1 MTAPSAYSSQ
11 PIASDDG
18 HEFVTFRVADQ
29 WLGIPVIAVQEVLV
43 QQRIARVPLAPPEVE
58 GFLNLRG
65 QIVTA
70 VCLRTSLG
78 MRARDA
84 DASFMNVVVREDGEL
99 FSLIVDEVGDVVAV
113 TAAALEPPLPTL
125 GERWERAVTGVV
137 RRDDGLLVVISP
149 AQLLKAPT
157 SV

>member
-1 MTAPSAYSSQ
+1 MNGPNVTHVAGG
-11 PIASDDG
+11 G

-29 WLGIPVIAVQEVLV
+29 WLGIPVVAVQEVLI
-43 QQRIARVPLAPPEVE
+43 QQRIARVPLAPAEVE

-78 MRARDA
+78 LPARDPNA
-84 DASFMNVVVREDGEL
+84 PFMNVVVREDGEL

-113 TAAALEPPLPTL
+113 NATDVDPPLPTL
-125 GERWERAVTGVV
+125 GERWARAVTGVV
-137 RRDDGLLVVISP
+137 RRDTGLLVVISA
-149 AQLLKAPT
+149 AQLLKA
-157 SV
+157 SAAV

>member
-1 MTAPSAYSSQ
+1 MTAPNVTSVA
-11 PIASDDG
+11 AGG

-29 WLGIPVIAVQEVLV
+29 WLGIPVVAVQEVLI
-43 QQRIARVPLAPPEVE
+43 QQRIARVPLAPAEVE

-78 MRARDA
+78 LPAREPNA
-84 DASFMNVVVREDGEL
+84 PFMNVVVREDGEL

-113 TAAALEPPLPTL
+113 NAATVDPPLPTL
-125 GERWERAVTGVV
+125 GERWARAVTGVV
-137 RRDDGLLVVISP
+137 RRDNGLLVVISA
-149 AQLLKAPT
+149 AQLLKAPAA
-157 SV
+157 V

>member
-1 MTAPSAYSSQ
+1 MSAPNVQQPSTAA
-11 PIASDDG
+11 DGG

-29 WLGIPVIAVQEVLV
+29 WLGIPVVAVQEVLI

-78 MRARDA
+78 MPARDA
-84 DASFMNVVVREDGEL
+84 SASFMNVVVREDGEL

-113 TAAALEPPLPTL
+113 SADALEPPLPTL

-137 RRDDGLLVVISP
+137 RRDDGLLVVIS
-149 AQLLKAPT
+149 AAHLLKAPS

>member
-1 MTAPSAYSSQ
+1 MSAPNAV
-11 PIASDDG
+11 AAANDG

-29 WLGIPVIAVQEVLV
+29 WLGIPVVAVQEVLV
-43 QQRIARVPLAPPEVE
+43 QQRIARVPLAPAEVE

-78 MRARDA
+78 LPMREPTAP
-84 DASFMNVVVREDGEL
+84 FMNVVVREDAEL

-113 TAAALEPPLPTL
+113 NATDVDPPLPTL
-125 GERWERAVTGVV
+125 GERWARAVTGVV
-137 RRDDGLLVVISP
+137 RRDNGLLVVISA
-149 AQLLKAPT
+149 AQLLKAPAA
-157 SV
+157 V

>member
-1 MTAPSAYSSQ
+1 MTAPNVAQ
-11 PIASDDG
+11 AAVGG

-29 WLGIPVIAVQEVLV
+29 WLGIPVVAVQEVLI
-43 QQRIARVPLAPPEVE
+43 QQRIARVPLAPAEVE

-78 MRARDA
+78 LPAREPT
-84 DASFMNVVVREDGEL
+84 ASFMNVVVREDGEL

-113 TAAALEPPLPTL
+113 NATDVDPPLPTL
-125 GERWERAVTGVV
+125 GERWARAVTGVV
-137 RRDDGLLVVISP
+137 RRDNGLLVVISA
-149 AQLLKAPT
+149 AQLLKAPAA
-157 SV
+157 V

>member
-1 MTAPSAYSSQ
+1 MTSFNAPSLTVA
-11 PIASDDG
+11 DGG

-29 WLGIPVIAVQEVLV
+29 WLGIPVTAVQEVLV

-78 MRARDA
+78 LPPRADGT
-84 DASFMNVVVREDGEL
+84 SFMNVVVREDGEL
-99 FSLIVDEVGDVVAV
+99 FSLIVDEVGDVVSVQARDV
-113 TAAALEPPLPTL
+113 EPPLPTL
-125 GERWERAVTGVV
+125 GERWQRAVTGVV
-137 RRDDGLLVVISP
+137 RRDDGLLVVIS
-149 AQLLKAPT
+149 AVQLLKSPV

>member
-1 MTAPSAYSSQ
+1 M
-11 PIASDDG
+11 
-18 HEFVTFRVADQ
+18 
-29 WLGIPVIAVQEVLV
+29 QEVLV

-78 MRARDA
+78 LPARADGA
-84 DASFMNVVVREDGEL
+84 PFMNVVVREDGEL

-113 TAAALEPPLPTL
+113 QARDVEPPLPTL
-125 GERWERAVTGVV
+125 GERWQRAVTGVV
-137 RRDDGLLVVISP
+137 RRDDGLLVVIS
-149 AQLLKAPT
+149 AVQLLT
-157 SV
+157 SPITV

>member
-1 MTAPSAYSSQ
+1 MSIPNAGTGTPA
-11 PIASDDG
+11 DG
-18 HEFVTFRVADQ
+18 GYEFVTFRVADQ

-78 MRARDA
+78 LPQRADG
-84 DASFMNVVVREDGEL
+84 ASFMNVVVREDGEL

-113 TAAALEPPLPTL
+113 SARDLEPPLPTL
-125 GERWERAVTGVV
+125 GERWQRAVTGVV
-137 RRDDGLLVVISP
+137 RRDDGLLVVIS
-149 AQLLKAPT
+149 AVQLLKAPVT
-157 SV
+157 V

>member
-1 MTAPSAYSSQ
+1 MIAPNESSA
-11 PIASDDG
+11 PAHTGG
-18 HEFVTFRVADQ
+18 HEFVTFRIADQ
-29 WLGIPVIAVQEVLV
+29 WLGIPVVAVQEVLM

-78 MRARDA
+78 LPAREPNVP
-84 DASFMNVVVREDGEL
+84 SMNVVVREDAEL
-99 FSLIVDEVGDVVAV
+99 FSLIVDDVGDVVNVSAE
-113 TAAALEPPLPTL
+113 ALEPPLPTL
-125 GERWERAVTGVV
+125 GERWKRAVTGVV
-137 RRDDGLLVVISP
+137 RREDGLLVVISA

-157 SV
+157 AVV

>member
-1 MTAPSAYSSQ
+1 MTSFSAPSLTVV
-11 PIASDDG
+11 DGG

-29 WLGIPVIAVQEVLV
+29 WLGIPVTAVQEVLV

-78 MRARDA
+78 LSLRADG
-84 DASFMNVVVREDGEL
+84 ASFMNVVVREDGEL

-113 TAAALEPPLPTL
+113 QARDVEPPLPTL
-125 GERWERAVTGVV
+125 GERWQRAVTGVV
-137 RRDDGLLVVISP
+137 RRDEGLLVVIS
-149 AQLLKAPT
+149 AVQLLKSPV

>member
-1 MTAPSAYSSQ
+1 MTAPNVA
-11 PIASDDG
+11 PVAVDG

-29 WLGIPVIAVQEVLV
+29 WLGIPVVAVQEVLI
-43 QQRIARVPLAPPEVE
+43 QQRIARVPLAPAEVE

-78 MRARDA
+78 LPAREPN
-84 DASFMNVVVREDGEL
+84 ASFMNVVVREDGEL

-113 TAAALEPPLPTL
+113 NASDLDPPLPTL
-125 GERWERAVTGVV
+125 GERWARAVTGVV
-137 RRDDGLLVVISP
+137 RRDNGLLVVISA
-149 AQLLKAPT
+149 AQLLKAPAA
-157 SV
+157 V

>member
-1 MTAPSAYSSQ
+1 MSAPNGVLTTAN
-11 PIASDDG
+11 G

-29 WLGIPVIAVQEVLV
+29 WLGIPVVAVQEVLI
-43 QQRIARVPLAPPEVE
+43 QQRIARVPLAPAEVE

-78 MRARDA
+78 LPAREPNA
-84 DASFMNVVVREDGEL
+84 PFMNVVVREDGEL

-113 TAAALEPPLPTL
+113 NATDVDPPLPTL
-125 GERWERAVTGVV
+125 GERWARAVTGVV
-137 RRDDGLLVVISP
+137 RRDNGLLVVISA
-149 AQLLKAPT
+149 AQLLKAPAA
-157 SV
+157 V